1 MTTLKQMRRE
11 GLIIAFIAVLLVM
24 ALFVYTKEAPTTTGA
39 FVKATGMVKI
49 I

>member
-1 MTTLKQMRRE
+1 MTTLKQMRNE
-11 GLIIAFIAVLLVM
+11 GLFVVLIALLLVM